1 MSNRER
7 LTSTHWGAGAV
18 EVKDG
23 RVVAVRPFSLDPHP
37 SPILKGMPDALYAP
51 TRIAKP
57 AVRKGWLE
65 KRGDSRR
72 DRGNDSFVEV
82 SWDEALDLVAG
93 ELMRVR
99 KEHGAQG
106 IFGGSYGWSS
116 AGGFHHARTQL
127 RRFLFT
133 SGGCVDQVTNY
144 SYAAG
149 MIVLP
154 HIIGTN
160 APIGGPMTTWR
171 SIAQHTKLMVMF
183 GGANIRNM
191 QVYSGGCGAH
201 DSETWLHKAR
211 EAGVQFVSIT
221 PIRDDSPDYLGA
233 EWLAPKPNSD
243 TALMLGLAHTLVA
256 ENLHDKAFL
265 ATHCVGFEKFL
276 PYLMGES
283 DGTPKSAAWAAGICG
298 IEANVIAD
306 LARRMAKGRT
316 MLAASWSL
324 QRADHG
330 EQPYWMLAVLAAMLG
345 QIGLPGGGFG
355 YGYGSIGGPGVPG
368 PETGAPRFPTGRNP
382 LNFAIPVARIAD
394 MLLEP
399 GATIDFDGKKLTY
412 PDVKLVYW
420 AGGNPFHHHQDINRL
435 VEAFRKPET
444 IVVHEIAWTATARHA
459 DIVLPATTSLERND
473 IGASSRDR
481 FIIAMQKHIA
491 PVGEARDDFAIF
503 RDLAHRI
510 GSEAAFTEG
519 RSEME
524 WLRQMYDEYRAGL
537 AKRDMA
543 IPPFETFW
551 NDGYVELPVPE
562 EDFVLFDA
570 FRNDPQAH
578 PLHTTS
584 GKIEIFCDDI
594 AGFGYDDCPGHPTWL
609 EPYEWLANANAK
621 HPLHMITNQ
630 PKSRLHSQL
639 DPVGVSADSKIAGR
653 EPVRLNPADAAAR
666 GIKTGDVVE
675 IFNDR
680 GRCLAGAEVSDRL
693 RPGVIQIS
701 TGAWYDPADPATPG
715 SLDVHGN
722 PNVLTADRGTSRLG
736 QGPSPLSAL
745 VNVRK
750 YVGTVPD
757 VTVHQPPKILGAR

>member
-23 RVVAVRPFSLDPHP
+23 RVVAVRPFSRDPQP
-37 SPILKGMPDALYAP
+37 SPILDGMADALYAP
-51 TRIAKP
+51 TRVAKP
-57 AVRKGWLE
+57 SVRKGWLE
-65 KRGDSRR
+65 KRDKN
-72 DRGNDSFVEV
+72 RGNDVFVEV
-82 SWDEALDLVAG
+82 EWDEALDLVAG
-93 ELMRVR
+93 ELTRVR
-99 KEHGAQG
+99 EKHGAQG

-149 MIVLP
+149 MILLP

-171 SIAQHTKLMVMF
+171 NIAKHSKMMVMF

-201 DSETWLHKAR
+201 DSENWLKKAR
-211 EAGVQFVSIT
+211 DAGVKFVSIT
-221 PIRDDSPDYLGA
+221 PIRDDSPEYLGA
-233 EWLAPKPNSD
+233 EWLAPRPNSD

-256 ENLHDKAFL
+256 EGLHDQAFL
-265 ATHCVGFEKFL
+265 ASHCVGFDRFR

-283 DGTPKSAAWAAGICG
+283 DGTPKNAAWAAGICG
-298 IEANVIAD
+298 IDAGVIAD
-306 LARRMAKGRT
+306 LARRMAKSRT

-394 MLLEP
+394 MLLAP
-399 GATIDFDGKKLTY
+399 GASIDFDGAKLTY

-420 AGGNPFHHHQDINRL
+420 AGGNPFHHHQDLNRL
-435 VEAFRKPET
+435 VEAFRKPDS

-481 FIIAMQKHIA
+481 FIIAMQKHIE

-503 RDLAHRI
+503 RDLARRI

-519 RSEME
+519 RSEMD
-524 WLRQMYDEYRAGL
+524 WLEHMYEEHRAGL

-543 IPPFETFW
+543 IPPFESFW
-551 NDGYVELPVPE
+551 DDGYVELPVPD

-570 FRNDPQAH
+570 FRRDPAAH
-578 PLHTTS
+578 PLHTRS
-584 GKIEIFCDDI
+584 GKIEIFCADI

-609 EPYEWLANANAK
+609 EPYEWLASADAK

-639 DPVGVSADSKIAGR
+639 DPVGVSAASKIAGR

-666 GIKTGDVVE
+666 GIETGDIVE

-701 TGAWYDPADPATPG
+701 TGAWYDPADPAMPG

-745 VNVRK
+745 VELRK
-750 YVGTVPD
+750 YAGAAPD
-757 VTVHQPPKILGAR
+757 VTVHDAPKMASR